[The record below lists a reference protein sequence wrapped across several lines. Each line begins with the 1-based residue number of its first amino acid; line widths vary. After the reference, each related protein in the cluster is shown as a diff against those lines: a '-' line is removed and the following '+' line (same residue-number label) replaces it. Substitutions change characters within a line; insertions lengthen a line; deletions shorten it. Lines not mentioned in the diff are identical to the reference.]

1 MRTKIWK
8 KWINILKDK
17 IKKMKKMKTMKK
29 QQAKEW
35 GADCKQ
41 KNKLN

>member
-17 IKKMKKMKTMKK
+17 IKKIKKMKTMKK

-41 KNKLN
+41 KKNLN

>member
-17 IKKMKKMKTMKK
+17 IKKMKTMKK